1 MEIKRKIASIRTST
15 HVSSASQRASF
26 GTNQNILEIQLYAMI
41 NVWHFCNGNVLCR
54 RGKKT
59 SPKRQRS
66 NFRLVGAF
74 IPKFITWVIMQFN
87 IIERFWLVFLLCTI
101 WFCGLVQSMIKSVN
115 AACALFFWVSG
126 LFRRKIARIFQQR
139 PVPYEFYCFRIT
151 NQSFRTVIGAE
162 KCVLRVRMIL
172 ARKFNNHG
180 RWHLWGEF
188 VLIAQV
194 LHHLHAFIS
203 SR

>member
-87 IIERFWLVFLLCTI
+87 IIERFWLVFLTVHH
-101 WFCGLVQSMIKSVN
+101 LV
-115 AACALFFWVSG
+115 L
-126 LFRRKIARIFQQR
+126 RARAEHDQKR
-139 PVPYEFYCFRIT
+139 ECCVCFVFL
-151 NQSFRTVIGAE
+151 SFRVVSPKNSAHFSA
-162 KCVLRVRMIL
+162 KACPLWIL
-172 ARKFNNHG
+172 LLSNNQLEFPYCHRCGEMRFARAYDFG
-180 RWHLWGEF
+180 
-188 VLIAQV
+188 AQV
-194 LHHLHAFIS
+194 
-203 SR
+203 

>member
-1 MEIKRKIASIRTST
+1 
-15 HVSSASQRASF
+15 
-26 GTNQNILEIQLYAMI
+26 MI

-87 IIERFWLVFLLCTI
+87 IIERFWLVFLTVHH
-101 WFCGLVQSMIKSVN
+101 LVLRARAEHDQKRECCV
-115 AACALFFWVSG
+115 CFVFWVSG
-126 LFRRKIARIFQQR
+126 LFRQKIARIFQQR